1 MLLTGR
7 LLSIILIVALLTPI
21 SLSRNFEQLVTS
33 TQTSTMNVSY
43 ATTNSS
49 VSTFSNIRNVTVT
62 SVSTVFAGITGTL
75 SSNLCSYS
83 EWGSF
88 HANASQI
95 LSASFVASLPL
106 DVYVITYQ
114 QFLDMVNL
122 SACSPISALAVVRNV
137 TSYQLSMVMPYS
149 DDFALLFVNHSL
161 MTVTLNVLSIELS
174 SVTVKPESVTAYVTT
189 YQPFMTNTI
198 ELVTSTFTTQ
208 QPEQTQYA
216 QIITVAAVAGFAV
229 AVVGYFSLKRKSTG
243 P

>member
-1 MLLTGR
+1 MTGR
-7 LLSIILIVALLTPI
+7 LLSIILIVALLAPI
-21 SLSRNFEQLVTS
+21 SLSSSSEQLVTS
-33 TQTSTMNVSY
+33 TQTSTVTASF

-49 VSTFSNIRNVTVT
+49 VSTMSNIQNVTVT
-62 SVSTVFAGITGTL
+62 SVSTVFAKITGTL

-95 LSASFVASLPL
+95 LSASFVASQPL

-114 QFLDMVNL
+114 QFIDMVNL

-174 SVTVKPESVTAYVTT
+174 SVTIRPESVTAYATS
-189 YQPFMTNTI
+189 YQIFMTNTI
-198 ELVTSTFTTQ
+198 ELVTSTLTTQ
-208 QPEQTQYA
+208 QPER
-216 QIITVAAVAGFAV
+216 
-229 AVVGYFSLKRKSTG
+229 LNMLR
-243 P
+243 